1 MQRDTLFDDSIVAA
15 CSYDFDPIVL
25 GLDQCSKKRVLFY
38 LNEHPQCQH
47 TQGQILEMFS
57 AIDKSMKERKDSKHG
72 SVFNMCDKA
81 VINKTATG
89 SVQSRSAAQKLAQTV
104 RQGTDS
110 CGLFHL
116 LSWQAWLL
124 ALHRK
129 STRDAPFK
137 SQLSL
142 LFPSC
147 PLCKNSHRVAPRECA
162 DVAIVLD
169 CCEGASACNLPGLSS
184 LAAERGL
191 TVFAY
196 LREVSTG
203 TAHSINVLLLDQAGE
218 GLSWWRIA
226 QKLVVTAGATAR
238 RPSAACGSSVVE
250 HGSPAGLR
258 VSDDMDWAFPERKNS
273 SPSSEAARWSEDR
286 VLAIRDFSTARG
298 ALLSLVCA
306 AQEHCT
312 HASAALAS
320 DAC

>member
-1 MQRDTLFDDSIVAA
+1 MHFTKEHKKGRTIQVTALPPGVPIFSIVQEFA
-15 CSYDFDPIVL
+15 
-25 GLDQCSKKRVLFY
+25 
-38 LNEHPQCQH
+38 
-47 TQGQILEMFS
+47 
-57 AIDKSMKERKDSKHG
+57 
-72 SVFNMCDKA
+72 
-81 VINKTATG
+81 
-89 SVQSRSAAQKLAQTV
+89 SRLT
-104 RQGTDS
+104 
-110 CGLFHL
+110 
-116 LSWQAWLL
+116 
-124 ALHRK
+124 
-129 STRDAPFK
+129 
-137 SQLSL
+137 
-142 LFPSC
+142 
-147 PLCKNSHRVAPRECA
+147 PRECA

-226 QKLVVTAGATAR
+226 QKLVVTAGATANEGHLCCFVG
-238 RPSAACGSSVVE
+238 PLFVSTAP
-250 HGSPAGLR
+250 PAGLR

-273 SPSSEAARWSEDR
+273 SPSSEADAGQDR

-312 HASAALAS
+312 HVLAAFLLAMSVDLLWLLLAMTRLRARRLSGASAM
-320 DAC
+320 